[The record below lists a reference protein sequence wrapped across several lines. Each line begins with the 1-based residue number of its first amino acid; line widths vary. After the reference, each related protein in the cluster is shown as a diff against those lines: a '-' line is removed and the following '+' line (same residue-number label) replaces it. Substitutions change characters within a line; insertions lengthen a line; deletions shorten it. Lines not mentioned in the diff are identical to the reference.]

1 MSKRT
6 FGAIA
11 GLAAAGLLLAA
22 CGGSGGDAASSSA
35 APESSSAETSAAP
48 APTTAKV
55 GVILPDAA
63 SSARWE
69 TADRPFLEQ
78 AFQAAGVEY
87 DIQNANGDKAKFAT
101 IADQMLASGINVLM
115 IVNLDSPSAAA
126 VIAKADAQGVPTID
140 YDRLTLGG
148 GAQYYV
154 SFDNVAVGTKIGE
167 GLVTCMQDDGN
178 DSGPVVLLNGSPT
191 DNNATLFK
199 EGYETVIKG
208 AGYTVA
214 ADQSVP
220 DWDNTKAG
228 TIFEQIYTELGGD
241 MVGVA
246 SANDGL
252 GGAAIAVLERNGVAG
267 EIPVTGQ
274 DATDEGLQRVLLGT
288 QCMTVYKAIKAEAEA
303 AAQLAV
309 DLAKGEIP
317 AADALANA
325 TVTDTETGLDVKAVL
340 LEPIS
345 VFPENVKQVIADGFT
360 TYDRVC
366 TTPAIQE
373 KCAEGGPKRP
383 APAAFLPDLPTSQ
396 TLRGAMTDSS
406 APLLSLRGINKSFGP
421 VHVLRDV
428 DLDVRAGRVTALVG
442 DNGAGKSTLIKGIA
456 GIYPFDSGT
465 VTFEGRPVSIHGPK
479 QANDIGIEV
488 VYQDLALC
496 DNLDVVHNMFLG
508 REVKSGVTLNETTME
523 KRAAETLSG
532 LSVRTLKSLRQQVSS
547 LSGGQR
553 QTVAIARAVLWNSKL
568 VILDEPTAAL
578 GVAQTEQVLN
588 LVRRLADNGLGVIL
602 ISHNMNDVQAVAD
615 DIACLYLGRMAAQVE
630 RASVSAQ
637 QVVELITTGRSGDVG
652 LQPEAA
658 VGGAA

>member
-199 EGYETVIKG
+199 EGYQAVIEG
-208 AGYTVA
+208 AGYTIA

-241 MVGVA
+241 IFGVA
-246 SANDGL
+246 SAIDGL

-267 EIPVTGQ
+267 AIPVTGQ

-317 AADALANA
+317 AADALASA
-325 TVTDTETGLDVKAVL
+325 TVTDTETGAEVRAVL

-345 VFPENVKQVIADGFT
+345 VFPENVKDVIADGFT

-373 KCAEGGPKRP
+373 KCAEY
-383 APAAFLPDLPTSQ
+383 
-396 TLRGAMTDSS
+396 
-406 APLLSLRGINKSFGP
+406 GINP
-421 VHVLRDV
+421 
-428 DLDVRAGRVTALVG
+428 
-442 DNGAGKSTLIKGIA
+442 
-456 GIYPFDSGT
+456 
-465 VTFEGRPVSIHGPK
+465 
-479 QANDIGIEV
+479 
-488 VYQDLALC
+488 
-496 DNLDVVHNMFLG
+496 
-508 REVKSGVTLNETTME
+508 
-523 KRAAETLSG
+523 
-532 LSVRTLKSLRQQVSS
+532 
-547 LSGGQR
+547 
-553 QTVAIARAVLWNSKL
+553 
-568 VILDEPTAAL
+568 
-578 GVAQTEQVLN
+578 
-588 LVRRLADNGLGVIL
+588 
-602 ISHNMNDVQAVAD
+602 
-615 DIACLYLGRMAAQVE
+615 
-630 RASVSAQ
+630 
-637 QVVELITTGRSGDVG
+637 
-652 LQPEAA
+652 
-658 VGGAA
+658 